1 MSEQKVLNLTESDL
15 SYYSDHMIVLFYN
28 DRELLTKWQ
37 IVARMVSGIV
47 FTAVFLDSDLSQ
59 EKRVEVYKDHKIEAT
74 YNGPYEIPDLVE
86 YVLSL
91 ECDRDYG
98 LRRYSRSL

>member
-1 MSEQKVLNLTESDL
+1 MSEQKVLNLTDSDL

-37 IVARMVSGIV
+37 IVARMVSGIT
-47 FTAVFLDSDLSQ
+47 FAAVLYSNQ
-59 EKRVEVYKDHKIEAT
+59 EVGIKVYKDHKIEAT
-74 YNGPYEIPDLVE
+74 YNGPYEIYDIVE

-98 LRRYSRSL
+98 LRRS